1 MSGADES
8 SHEHQV
14 GITNAQEKNPDLTI
28 ADLTVVMNS
37 RFAAGDYSEAARIAF
52 SITALGKEDLRQTFE
67 RHGVTVL
74 QLDHEAFGIY
84 EVIEPSYDL
93 RVDGLTRDVLA
104 AGTEF
109 GKRHA
114 QEAVLIARRLE
125 QGETESAEC
134 LGLIIVLHQNIK
146 IETAVEIVDVVRDCG
161 FKGATFAPKR
171 NGEVSIYH
179 TADLNMTTDEFR
191 KAAILLVAQ
200 LQTLYPQARYTVDPY
215 LVLMPKL

>member
-1 MSGADES
+1 MSGAEES

-14 GITNAQEKNPDLTI
+14 GITNAQETNPDLTI
-28 ADLTVVMNS
+28 ADLTSEMNA
-37 RFAAGDYSEAARIAF
+37 RFAAGDYLEAARIAF
-52 SITALGKEDLRQTFE
+52 SITALGREDLRQTFK
-67 RHGVTVL
+67 RHGVRVL
-74 QLDHEAFGIY
+74 HLDHEAFGIY

-93 RVDGLTRDVLA
+93 RVDGATRDVLA

-125 QGETESAEC
+125 EGETDSAEC
-134 LGLIIVLHQNIK
+134 LGLIIVLQQNIK

-179 TADLNMTTDEFR
+179 TDDLRMTTDQFR
-191 KAAILLVAQ
+191 KAAILLVAR
-200 LQTLYPQARYTVDPY
+200 LRTLYLQAQYTVDPY

>member
-1 MSGADES
+1 MSGTDES

-28 ADLTVVMNS
+28 AELTAEMNA
-37 RFAAGDYSEAARIAF
+37 RFASGDYSEAARIAF

-67 RHGVTVL
+67 RHGVRVL
-74 QLDHEAFGIY
+74 HLDHEAFGIY
-84 EVIEPSYDL
+84 EVIEPSY
-93 RVDGLTRDVLA
+93 
-104 AGTEF
+104 
-109 GKRHA
+109 
-114 QEAVLIARRLE
+114 
-125 QGETESAEC
+125 
-134 LGLIIVLHQNIK
+134 QNIK

-179 TADLNMTTDEFR
+179 TDDLRMTTDQFR
-191 KAAILLVAQ
+191 KAANLLVVR
-200 LQTLYPQARYTVDPY
+200 LRTLYPQAQYTVDPY